1 MAGEVALV
9 AVEHRGDSSMMCKVG
24 GGELH
29 FRFTTEVILSLI
41 RYWFIDLQCH
51 PVRFV
56 LFDSAVFKIVFIRV

>member
-1 MAGEVALV
+1 MDGEVALE
-9 AVEHRGDSSMMCKVG
+9 AVEHRGDSSMMCKEG
-24 GGELH
+24 GKKLH